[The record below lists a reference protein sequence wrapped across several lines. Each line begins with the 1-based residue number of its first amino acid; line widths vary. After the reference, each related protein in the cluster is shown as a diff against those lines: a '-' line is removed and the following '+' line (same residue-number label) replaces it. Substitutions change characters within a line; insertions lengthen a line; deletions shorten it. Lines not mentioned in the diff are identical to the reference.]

1 MGHEFTKGTGFFVQ
15 EPSWHR
21 LENVVLEDWP
31 GSWAE
36 AREHAKL
43 EWEPEIVRAATVDGD
58 PSEGG
63 FTLALQPDWQGIRRN
78 DNRKLLCFQPIT
90 YAVINNA
97 EFGKFIEIVMGST
110 KVQYEGLFELRGGK
124 EVCCLVRFP
133 EVRSVPGDPS
143 EYYTYVGFR
152 NRHDGRGGMSA
163 TCTNVRWVCKN
174 TGDLMD
180 LGAKEGKNSWSIVHR
195 ENWGDKIEDVAAQMQ
210 SLFEGQEP
218 YYDMASQL
226 VSSPL
231 SDWRDH
237 QPANPLFN
245 SVGAAAPGSA
255 LGHRNSVK
263 DVIRRYLPIGDDMAP
278 RQVAN
283 RELER
288 QVVEDVYYGPS
299 CEGIRGTYW
308 GVYNAFTEW
317 VDHGRKYRTIES
329 YTDRQLSPSPIKRR
343 ALRITRKMAGV

>member
-1 MGHEFTKGTGFFVQ
+1 MSSEFTPGQGFFVK
-15 EPSWHR
+15 EPSWHK

-36 AREHAKL
+36 ARDHAKL
-43 EWEPEIVRAATVDGD
+43 QWEPEIVQAATV
-58 PSEGG
+58 EQVQVAKNMEV
-63 FTLALQPDWQGIRRN
+63 TQTTLQPDWQGIRRS
-78 DNRKLLCFQPIT
+78 DTKALLCFQPT
-90 YAVINNA
+90 SYAVINNA

-133 EVRSVPGDPS
+133 EVRYVPGDPS
-143 EYYTYVGFR
+143 AFYTYVGFR

-163 TCTNVRWVCKN
+163 TATNIRWVCAN
-174 TGDLMD
+174 TGHLMD
-180 LGAKEGKNSWSIVHR
+180 MGAKEGKDSWTIVHR
-195 ENWGDKIEDVAAQMQ
+195 ANWGEKIEEVATQMQ
-210 SLFEGQEP
+210 ALFEGQQP
-218 YYDMASQL
+218 YYGTAAQLNAMLLTGNDYDASGM
-226 VSSPL
+226 VHHGGPI
-231 SDWRDH
+231 H
-237 QPANPLFN
+237 
-245 SVGAAAPGSA
+245 APEMGE
-255 LGHRNSVK
+255 HSVK
-263 DVIRRYLPIGDDMAP
+263 DVIRRYLPIGDDMTPKMA
-278 RQVAN
+278 AN
-283 RELER
+283 REEER

-343 ALRITRKMAGV
+343 ALRITRHLAGV